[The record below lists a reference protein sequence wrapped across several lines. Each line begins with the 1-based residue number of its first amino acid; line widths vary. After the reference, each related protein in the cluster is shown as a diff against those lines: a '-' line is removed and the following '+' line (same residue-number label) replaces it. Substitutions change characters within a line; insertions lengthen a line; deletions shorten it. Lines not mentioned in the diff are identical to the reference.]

1 VRSAEHARIVELRSI
16 FGEPTGGGAIGIGDD
31 CARFE
36 STLPVVVSVDASVE
50 GVHFRRAW
58 MSLAEIGYRATMAA
72 LSDLAAMGA
81 APLGVLGSLVLPP
94 ALLDA
99 ELYELARGQ
108 RAAAEEAGT
117 FVMGGN
123 LARGSE
129 LSITTTVFGAAARA
143 VPRGGA
149 RQGDGVFVC
158 GRLGAAAAGLEA
170 FLRDRRDVGAEWEAA
185 RRAFVRPRALLG
197 EGQRAA
203 ALGATAMIDV
213 SDGLAADGRHLAEAS
228 GVRLVLSR
236 DALEPFVATLP
247 RLDGFDALAAVLSGG
262 EDYALLFTLPA
273 GVLPTALDARWV
285 GTVDAGTPGVWLES
299 SAGRTEL
306 RGGFDHFGA
315 SG

>member
-1 VRSAEHARIVELRSI
+1 MRSAEHARVVRLRSI
-16 FGEPTGGGAIGIGDD
+16 FGEPTGGTLGIGDD
-31 CARFE
+31 CARFL
-36 STLPVVVSVDASVE
+36 STVPVVVSVDASVE
-50 GVHFRRAW
+50 DVHFRRAW

-81 APLGVLGSLVLPP
+81 APLGILSSLVLPP
-94 ALLDA
+94 ALLDE
-99 ELYELARGQ
+99 ELYELAGGQ

-117 FVMGGN
+117 FVLGGN

-129 LSITTTVFGAAARA
+129 LSVTTTVFGAAAHA

-170 FLRDRRDVGAEWEAA
+170 FLRNRREVGAQWEAVL
-185 RRAFVRPRALLG
+185 RAFVRPRALLG
-197 EGQRAA
+197 EGRSAA

-236 DALEPFVATLP
+236 EALEPFVAALP
-247 RLDGFDALAAVLSGG
+247 RFDGFDPLAAVLSGG
-262 EDYALLFTLPA
+262 EDYALLFTLPS

-285 GTVDAGTPGVWLES
+285 GTVVAGSPGVWLES
-299 SAGRTEL
+299 AGRQTEL
-306 RGGFDHFGA
+306 RGGFDHFGV